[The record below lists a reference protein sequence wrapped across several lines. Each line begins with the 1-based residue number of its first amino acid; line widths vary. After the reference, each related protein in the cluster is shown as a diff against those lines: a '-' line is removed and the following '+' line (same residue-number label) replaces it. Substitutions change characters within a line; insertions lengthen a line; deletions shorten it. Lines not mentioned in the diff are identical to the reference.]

1 MEELLRRLSSLNN
14 DQIEEFI
21 NYVLI
26 EIFNSVT
33 EHGMPQKN
41 KDEGWWMIA
50 QHHQRHQFISLC
62 IADNGIGIA
71 NSLYTGPQKAEI
83 IKRIGGTLQLLV
95 VKPLNWQSKKI
106 LAEPSLPP
114 DDRNLEK

>member
-83 IKRIGGTLQLLV
+83 IKRIGGNSPASSG
-95 VKPLNWQSKKI
+95 KAI
-106 LAEPSLPP
+106 ELAI
-114 DDRNLEK
+114 EKNISGAISAPR